1 MTTRLLTTLSPVPRG
16 FAAAALT
23 KKELLTGNVVLLVR
37 SLDEVAGAIPDFMTR
52 VRGFV
57 VELSDAYRWRQL
69 GPALWH
75 LTLPDASLDHAA
87 DLCAGLV
94 GVLEEGV
101 AAAARAQVREIDLAR
116 ARADL
121 ATTRRDYNESVARL
135 GDRVAEVVAL
145 NESLRESEE
154 RFRALVETSSD
165 WIWETDAA
173 DVYTYSSPRIL
184 GLLGYD
190 PAEVVGRRPSDF
202 VLPQDADRLR
212 DTFAEYVRER
222 RPISGLEKDVR
233 HRDGRLVTVE
243 TSAVPIVDVQGRFRG
258 YRGIDRDITGR
269 KQAEEERLQLERRI
283 LHAQKLESLGVLA
296 GGIAHDFNN
305 LLVAMLGNAEL
316 AMLEMA
322 PTAPGREAVE
332 DIRQAALRAAELTNQ
347 MLAYSGKGRFVVEA
361 VDLGA
366 LVRETAR
373 LLEVSVGKRAHL
385 QYEFGERL
393 PTVDAD
399 AAQLRQVVMNLVT
412 NASEAI
418 ESREGDGVIV
428 LRTSLV
434 QVDDQGV
441 LGAAP
446 SEDLPPGV
454 YVALDV
460 ADTGC
465 GMTEEVKARLF
476 DPFFTTKFQG
486 RGLGLAAVQGIVR
499 GHGGTLTIES
509 QPGRGT
515 CIRVVLPVGRRKAG
529 PSSPLGVA
537 TARIWQGTGTVLV
550 IDDDG
555 AVRMIASR
563 ILERM
568 GFTVLTAENG
578 AVGLDI
584 FRARKDEIVF
594 VLLDLTMPV
603 MGGEQAFAE
612 LRRLRSDVRV
622 VLASGYNEQDATN
635 RFAGAGLAGFIKK
648 PFTIE
653 GLGAVIRA
661 TLTSP
666 PARP

>member
-1 MTTRLLTTLSPVPRG
+1 MTARLLTTLSPAPEG
-16 FAAAALT
+16 FTEAVLT
-23 KKELLTGNVVLLVR
+23 KKELLSGSVVLLVR
-37 SLDEVAGAIPDFMTR
+37 DLGEVADALPDFADR

-57 VELSDAYRWRQL
+57 VEQAEAYGWRQL

-75 LTLPDASLDHAA
+75 LTLPAGELGRAA
-87 DLCAGLV
+87 GLCAGLI
-94 GVLEEGV
+94 GVLEEGIV
-101 AAAARAQVREIDLAR
+101 AAERALVRDIALTR
-116 ARADL
+116 VRADL
-121 ATTRRDYNESVARL
+121 ASTRNDYNESVARL
-135 GDRVAEVVAL
+135 GDRMAEVVRL
-145 NESLRESEE
+145 NESLGESEE

-173 DVYTYSSPRIL
+173 GVYNYSSPRIR

-190 PAEVVGRRPSDF
+190 PAEAVGRWPYEF
-202 VLPQDADRLR
+202 APPQDADEQRLVLS
-212 DTFAEYVRER
+212 AYVREH
-222 RPISGLEKDVR
+222 RPISGLEKVLC
-233 HRDGRLVTVE
+233 HRDGRLVAVE
-243 TSAVPIVDVQGRFRG
+243 SSAVPIFDGQGTFRG

-269 KQAEEERLQLERRI
+269 KHAEQERLHLERRV

-305 LLVAMLGNAEL
+305 LLVAILGNAEL

-322 PTAPGREAVE
+322 AGAPGRDAVQ
-332 DIRQAALRAAELTNQ
+332 DIRQAALRASELTNQ

-361 VDLGA
+361 IDLGA

-373 LLEVSVGKRAHL
+373 LLEVSVGKSAHL
-385 QYEFGERL
+385 QYELDDRL

-418 ESREGDGVIV
+418 ESRGGDGVII

-434 QVDDQGV
+434 HVDHGGV
-441 LGAAP
+441 PGAAP
-446 SEDLPPGV
+446 NEDLPAGV

-509 QPGRGT
+509 TPDRGT
-515 CIRVVLPVGRRKAG
+515 CIRVMLPVGIRQGKSAATK
-529 PSSPLGVA
+529 PASS
-537 TARIWQGTGTVLV
+537 ARLLEGTGTVLV

-563 ILERM
+563 ILERL
-568 GFTVLTAENG
+568 GFTVVSAENG
-578 AVGLDI
+578 ALGLEV
-584 FRARKDEIVF
+584 FRARMQEIVF

-622 VLASGYNEQDATN
+622 ILASGYNEQDATN

-653 GLGAVIRA
+653 GLSAVIRA
-661 TLTSP
+661 TIAP
-666 PARP
+666 PPPRS

>member
-1 MTTRLLTTLSPVPRG
+1 MIARCLTTLSPVPRG
-16 FAAAALT
+16 FAPASLA
-23 KKELLTGNVVLLVR
+23 KKELLSGSVVLLVG
-37 SLDEVAGAIPDFMTR
+37 SLDEVAGAIPGFENR

-75 LTLPDASLDHAA
+75 LTLPADDLDHAA
-87 DLCAGLV
+87 ALCGGLV
-94 GVLEEGV
+94 AVLEEGV
-101 AAAARAQVREIDLAR
+101 VAAERALVRDIDLAR

-121 ATTRRDYNESVARL
+121 AATRRDYNESVARL
-135 GDRVAEVVAL
+135 GDRVAEVVSL
-145 NESLRESEE
+145 NESLQESEE

-165 WIWETDAA
+165 WIWETDAEG
-173 DVYTYSSPRIL
+173 VYTYCSPRIL
-184 GLLGYD
+184 ALLGYE

-202 VLPQDADRLR
+202 AAPQDAVALR
-212 DTFAEYVRER
+212 EAHADFVRER
-222 RPISGLEKDVR
+222 RPISGLEKVVR

-243 TSAVPIVDVQGRFRG
+243 TSAVPIVDTQGAFRG

-269 KQAEEERLQLERRI
+269 KQAEEERLHLERRV

-305 LLVAMLGNAEL
+305 LLVAILGNAEL
-316 AMLEMA
+316 AMLEMSA
-322 PTAPGREAVE
+322 DAPGRDAVA
-332 DIRQAALRAAELTNQ
+332 DVRQAALRASELTNQ
-347 MLAYSGKGRFVVEA
+347 MLAYSGKGRFVVEP

-373 LLEVSVGKRAHL
+373 LLEVSVGKQARL
-385 QYEFGERL
+385 QYELGDRL

-418 ESREGDGVIV
+418 ESRGGDGLIV

-434 QVDDQGV
+434 HVDGV
-441 LGAAP
+441 GVPGVAP
-446 SEDLPPGV
+446 DEDLPPGA

-509 QPGRGT
+509 EPGRGT
-515 CIRVVLPVGRRKAG
+515 CIRVVLPVGTRSTG
-529 PSSPLGVA
+529 PASP
-537 TARIWQGTGTVLV
+537 TAAAASRLWQGSGTVLV

-555 AVRMIASR
+555 AVRIIASR

-578 AVGLDI
+578 AVGLDL
-584 FRARKDEIVF
+584 FRERVAEIVF

-603 MGGEQAFAE
+603 MGGEQAFVE

-622 VLASGYNEQDATN
+622 ILASGYNEQDATN

-653 GLGAVIRA
+653 GLSDVIRA
-661 TLTSP
+661 TLAPQTP
-666 PARP
+666 HP